1 MVPIVCFDVLSDFGI
16 YESVVE
22 FDNDQQDENL
32 QFLLDQ
38 MEDIDYDTHN
48 AMLLL
53 GTIGIAL
60 FYWIFKAIFCL
71 ILKALSIFM
80 VDRKNMKKM
89 YKKYSKSVF
98 FNEFLAITLEGYIS
112 FVVSGY
118 LNLKMP
124 LYTTSGEIISNFIA
138 FASFIISVVVM
149 PPLLIWMIL

>member
-1 MVPIVCFDVLSDFGI
+1 
-16 YESVVE
+16 
-22 FDNDQQDENL
+22 
-32 QFLLDQ
+32 
-38 MEDIDYDTHN
+38 
-48 AMLLL
+48 
-53 GTIGIAL
+53 
-60 FYWIFKAIFCL
+60 
-71 ILKALSIFM
+71 
-80 VDRKNMKKM
+80 MKKM